1 MTTLDE
7 RDASISRPGDDGYEL
22 ATRVFNLAAPVSPA
36 IAVTARTVD
45 QVRAAIRLARSDG
58 RPVRMITTGHAS
70 GSARPMDNAVLIR
83 TELAGEVEVDTTR
96 RVARIPAGTLWTD
109 VASATAPYGLA
120 APHGSAPTVG
130 VVGYL
135 LRGGISFYGRKL
147 GLAVNSVRAIDLV
160 TADGELRHV
169 DAVSDPDLFWALRGG
184 GGGFGVV
191 TAIEVDLFPAT
202 TVVTGAAFWPAALGS
217 RLLSAWER
225 WASDAPDEV
234 ATSLRVLNLPA
245 MDDIPPVLTS
255 GPMLCV
261 DGVVLGTT
269 GDDPTLAE
277 QHAADLLGPLRAIA
291 EPVMDT
297 WHTTAPSAVLATHMD
312 PSEPVPAQGDS
323 MLLTE
328 LGDDGIA
335 EFFRVLGEGSN
346 SPLVLAGLRQ
356 LGGAMAV
363 PDPRGGALNHLDA
376 NYIYSGAGIPMG
388 AESVSAINSHFAQIR
403 AALAPWDTGATAPT
417 FVESVGQ
424 PQRHLSAEQ
433 VQAVDRVR
441 ARVDPNG
448 LFRDDVTPNATALP

>member
-7 RDASISRPGDDGYEL
+7 RDASISRPGDSEYEL
-22 ATRVFNLAAPVSPA
+22 ATRVFNLAAPVTPA
-36 IAVTARTVD
+36 VAVTARTVD
-45 QVRAAIRLARSDG
+45 QVRAAIRLAKSAG
-58 RPVRMITTGHAS
+58 RPVRMLTTGHAS
-70 GSARPMDNAVLIR
+70 GSARQMDNAVLVR
-83 TELAGEVEVDTTR
+83 TELSGEVEVDTTR

-109 VASATAPYGLA
+109 VVAATSPHGLA

-135 LRGGISFYGRKL
+135 LRGGISFYGRKV

-191 TAIEVDLFPAT
+191 TAVEVDLFPAS
-202 TVVTGAAFWPAALGS
+202 TVVTGAAFWPAALGA
-217 RLLSAWER
+217 RVLSVWER
-225 WASDAPDEV
+225 WALTAPAEV
-234 ATSLRVLNLPA
+234 ATSLRVLNLPPL
-245 MDDIPPVLTS
+245 DDIPPVLSS

-269 GDDPTLAE
+269 GDDATLAQQQAE
-277 QHAADLLGPLRAIA
+277 ELLSPLRSIA

-297 WHTTAPSAVLATHMD
+297 WHTTTPSAVLATHMD

-328 LGDDGIA
+328 LGDDGAA
-335 EFFRVLGEGSN
+335 EFLRVLGEGSN

-363 PDPRGGALNHLDA
+363 PDPDGGALNHLDA
-376 NYIYSGAGIPMG
+376 HYIYSGAGIPLDTD
-388 AESVSAINSHFAQIR
+388 SATAISSHFSHVR
-403 AALAPWDTGATAPT
+403 AALAPWDTGRTAPT

-424 PQRHLSAEQ
+424 PQGHLSPEQ
-433 VQAVDRVR
+433 VHAVDRVR
-441 ARVDPNG
+441 ARVDPTG
-448 LFRDDVTPNATALP
+448 LFRDDITPNATAIP